1 MQGINRSG
9 IITLT
14 TDFGLRDAYLG
25 IMKGVILGIF
35 PSAKLVDLS
44 HNLEPQNIQE
54 ASYILLSAV
63 KFFPPGTVHL
73 AVVDPGVGSARRAV
87 IVESKP
93 QFLVGPDNG
102 IFTDFINNKSRIYE
116 LTERKF
122 FLNKISQTFHGRDI
136 FAPVSAHLAKG
147 VSPEELGTRIQ
158 DPILLARPKPK
169 MIEEK
174 IKGEV
179 IYIDRFG
186 NLITNIK
193 EEMIP
198 QKPIIRI
205 MGKEIIGLA
214 KNYAEQ
220 APGTLIAI
228 IGSAG
233 FLEISLTQDNAGQK
247 LKASIGQAVE
257 LESEPD

>member
-1 MQGINRSG
+1 MQGIKRSG

-14 TDFGLRDAYLG
+14 SDFGLRDAYLG

-35 PSAKLVDLS
+35 PKAQLVDLS
-44 HNLEPQNIQE
+44 HNIEPQNIPE

-73 AVVDPGVGSARRAV
+73 AVVDPGVGSARRAI
-87 IVESKP
+87 IVESKK

-102 IFTDFINNKSRIYE
+102 IFTDFITAESKIYE
-116 LTERKF
+116 LTEQKF

-147 VSPEELGTRIQ
+147 VSPEELGTPIQ
-158 DPILLARPKPK
+158 DPVLSARPQPK
-169 MIEEK
+169 MIEGK
-174 IKGEV
+174 IQGEV

-186 NLITNIK
+186 NLITNIP
-193 EEMIP
+193 EAMIP
-198 QKPIIRI
+198 KRPIIRI

-220 APGTLIAI
+220 APRTLIAI

-233 FLEISLTQDNAGQK
+233 FLEISLTQGNASEK
-247 LKASIGQAVE
+247 LKAGIGQALE
-257 LESEPD
+257 LEGDND